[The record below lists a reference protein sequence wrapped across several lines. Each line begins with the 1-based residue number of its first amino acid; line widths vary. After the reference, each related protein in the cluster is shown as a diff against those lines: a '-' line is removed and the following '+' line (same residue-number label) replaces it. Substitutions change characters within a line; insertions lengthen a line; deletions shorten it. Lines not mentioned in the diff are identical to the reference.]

1 MKKILVIDDS
11 ETNLVLLKAILEDS
25 GFEIEL
31 ANNSLEAK
39 DLYPKIKPDLV
50 LLDLLMPGM
59 DGFDFLKHL
68 NLNKE
73 DSESLEVPIIV
84 VTAYANDE
92 NVKKAMD
99 LGAYDVIE
107 KPIDISDFLFKIN
120 QVLDSKIF
128 RK

>member
-11 ETNLVLLKAILEDS
+11 ETNLVLLKAILEDA
-25 GFEIEL
+25 GFDIEL
-31 ANNSLEAK
+31 ANNSFEAK
-39 DLYPKIKPDLV
+39 DLYPQVKPDLI

-68 NLNKE
+68 NE
-73 DSESLEVPIIV
+73 EESEEVEVPIIV

-92 NVKKAMD
+92 NVKKARD